1 MVYNIIL
8 YILIQGS
15 NMLNTDKKKSNIRL
29 LIILFCVFAI
39 TFGIMSYDKY
49 INKNNGVIASN
60 SVFDFKNTS
69 PDDKKIIYLNGTW
82 EFFYNSLLFDDNTK
96 NTAVQTQISVP
107 SSWYDIKKGP
117 ENIYKPGGFA
127 SYRCTLKNIN
137 AKNPVV
143 IYIPNIAASY
153 KIYLN
158 EKLITTSGSFSKNP
172 KELSSTTEY
181 NAELITFDKDK
192 TYTLTIEIISEN
204 FSGLYMSPILAN
216 ASYNKTYNGAMIT
229 IRFAVAGILFF
240 MGILFIFMQQI
251 WKIKQF
257 SIWLPILSFILFI
270 RLLIANEGYMY
281 TQFLFGFVSY
291 EKLTAYIFALTYAA
305 KLAALMYLRD
315 SQKLSVPDN
324 TLVMFS
330 AFVLAIIIFS
340 RFFPKLI
347 YSSYSFAILQLS
359 TFVIDIYTLEKL
371 CQKIIKKQPY
381 SITYTIIYTVISL
394 GIIVDAFYS
403 YGLIHFKISSFLSIC
418 LFIFI
423 LGISYVYAG
432 DTARYYK
439 DALEKSKLQ
448 TELATA
454 KQDIMLT
461 QIQPHFLYNALN
473 TIKSLIKRN
482 PKSAEKAVV
491 DFSLYLRGNMDSLS
505 EKTPIDILKEIE
517 HIKHY
522 TSIEELRF
530 SDKLTVIY
538 DIKSVSFL
546 VPTLSVQPLVENA
559 VKHGITKKVDGG
571 TVKIS
576 TYEDKSNYYVK
587 VEDNGVGFDPY
598 ISKDNEKKHYG
609 IEITKQRL
617 SQMIN
622 AKLTIKSEIGKGT
635 TAVISLP
642 KANNKITEN
651 I

>member
-1 MVYNIIL
+1 
-8 YILIQGS
+8 
-15 NMLNTDKKKSNIRL
+15 MLNGDKRKSNIKL
-29 LIILFCVFAI
+29 IIILFCVFTI
-39 TFGIMSYDKY
+39 TFGIISSDKY
-49 INKNNGVIASN
+49 INKKNGVVSCEG
-60 SVFDFKNTS
+60 VFDLKNTS

-82 EFFYNSLLFDDNTK
+82 EFFYNTLLIDDNIKSPT
-96 NTAVQTQISVP
+96 VQTQITVP
-107 SSWYDIKKGP
+107 SSWYDIKKGN
-117 ENIYKPGGFA
+117 ENIYQSGGFA
-127 SYRCTLKNIN
+127 TYRCTLKNIN
-137 AKNPVV
+137 AKKPVV

-158 EKLITTSGSFSKNP
+158 NKLITTSGIFSKNH
-172 KELSSTTEY
+172 KELRSSTEYTADPVSLEQNEEY
-181 NAELITFDKDK
+181 N
-192 TYTLTIEIISEN
+192 LTIEISSEN
-204 FSGLYMSPILAN
+204 FSGLYISPILVN
-216 ASYNKTYNGAMIT
+216 ASYNKTYSGAMMT

-270 RLLIANEGYMY
+270 RLLIANEGYTY
-281 TQFLFGFVSY
+281 TQFLFGFISY
-291 EKLTAYIFALTYAA
+291 EKLTAYIFALTYAS

-315 SQKLSVPDN
+315 SQKLKVSDN
-324 TLVMFS
+324 TLVLFS
-330 AFVLAIIIFS
+330 AFVLSIIIFS

-359 TFVIDIYTLEKL
+359 TFVIDIYTLDKL
-371 CQKIIKKQPY
+371 CQKIVKKQNY

-394 GIIVDAFYS
+394 GIMIDAFYS

-423 LGISYVYAG
+423 LGISYIYAG
-432 DTARYYK
+432 DTASYYK
-439 DALEKSKLQ
+439 DALEKSRLK
-448 TELATA
+448 TELAEA

-482 PKSAEKAVV
+482 PKAAEKAVI

-505 EKTPIDILKEIE
+505 EKMPIGILQEIE

-538 DIKSVSFL
+538 DIGSSSFL
-546 VPTLSVQPLVENA
+546 VPTLSIQPLVENA
-559 VKHGITKKVDGG
+559 IKHGVTKKIDGG
-571 TVKIS
+571 SVKIS
-576 TYEDKSNYYVK
+576 TYEDENNYYVK
-587 VEDNGVGFDPY
+587 VSDNGIGFDTEAY
-598 ISKDNEKKHYG
+598 RNDNKTHYG

-617 SQMIN
+617 CQMLN
-622 AKLTIKSEIGKGT
+622 ARLNITSTTGKGT
-635 TAVISLP
+635 EAIITLP
-642 KANNKITEN
+642 KADNKITEN
-651 I
+651 L